1 MKDFI
6 KQELGL
12 AHWHFSIS
20 TLNQKGG
27 GQLKNRPV
35 QYVIDDEPSTTKA
48 GKGKGALKCQLKL
61 C

>member
-20 TLNQKGG
+20 TLNQEG
-27 GQLKNRPV
+27 GQLKEITLYNM
-35 QYVIDDEPSTTKA
+35 
-48 GKGKGALKCQLKL
+48 
-61 C
+61 

>member
-1 MKDFI
+1 MKVFI

-20 TLNQKGG
+20 TLNQGG

-35 QYVIDDEPSTTKA
+35 QYVIDDRAEHD
-48 GKGKGALKCQLKL
+48 KGRERKRSSKMPA
-61 C
+61 